1 MVRVEVESG
10 WSWSKGGGSLSKK
23 GVVVGV
29 KRGCLNSTL
38 CTFGFLIQFCPAE
51 NDLLFIPNP
60 SYSTPE
66 FLWTFD
72 SINIKGWCSKRYRL
86 DLVRLG

>member
-1 MVRVEVESG
+1 MVEVEV
-10 WSWSKGGGSLSKK
+10 KGVVVELK

-29 KRGCLNSTL
+29 RRGCLNSTL

-51 NDLLFIPNP
+51 NDVLFIPIS

-66 FLWTFD
+66 FL
-72 SINIKGWCSKRYRL
+72 
-86 DLVRLG
+86 